1 MYVLQTDEM
10 HPILARK
17 YEIKTARKYR
27 HQERGGKTV
36 RFLRHQKTFRFPQR
50 GNIISVY
57 DDKTNI
63 Q

>member
-1 MYVLQTDEM
+1 M

-57 DDKTNI
+57 DDETNI